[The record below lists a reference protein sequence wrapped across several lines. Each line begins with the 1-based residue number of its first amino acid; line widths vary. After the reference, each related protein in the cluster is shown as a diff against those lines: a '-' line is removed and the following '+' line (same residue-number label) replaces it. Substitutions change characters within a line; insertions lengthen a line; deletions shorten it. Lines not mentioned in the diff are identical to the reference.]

1 MSTDVVVKFYL
12 NGKEFVGKTVCI
24 NMLKELLDGW
34 SWAEELVPITNE
46 NADPDAGKLVSD
58 EFEYYVDC
66 NNIPEKYKDLVKE
79 VNGSKEI
86 HFDKIPADF
95 CPETEDILKSDGIDL
110 VHVYELQTIN
120 LKGNWFDESSFANA
134 INAYEKKVSDLRD
147 KFNSLLGIKKSVEYY
162 KLSDKELER
171 FNDDFE
177 FYKELLED
185 YENKVYVCRHMID
198 TMNMFAEMY
207 GNSYTLDRC
216 MIFTYFA

>member
-12 NGKEFVGKTVCI
+12 NGKEFVGKAVCI

-46 NADPDAGKLVSD
+46 LVDDAGKFVSD
-58 EFEYYVDC
+58 EFEYYVDY
-66 NNIPEKYKDLVKE
+66 NNIPEKYKSLVE
-79 VNGSKEI
+79 TVNESKEI
-86 HFDKIPADF
+86 HFDEIPSDF
-95 CPETEDILKSDGIDL
+95 CPETEDILKSDGINL
-110 VHVYELQTIN
+110 VRVYELETIN
-120 LKGNWFDESSFANA
+120 LKGNWFDESSFGNA

-162 KLSDKELER
+162 KLSDKEMER

-185 YENKVYVCRHMID
+185 YENKVYICRHMID
-198 TMNMFAEMY
+198 TMSMFAEMY
-207 GNSYTLDRC
+207 GNEYTLDKC
-216 MIFTYFA
+216 MIFAYLA

>member
-46 NADPDAGKLVSD
+46 FADPDAGKLVSD
-58 EFEYYVDC
+58 EFEYYVDY
-66 NNIPEKYKDLVKE
+66 NNIPEKYKSLVE
-79 VNGSKEI
+79 TVNESKEI
-86 HFDKIPADF
+86 HFDKIPSDF

-110 VHVYELQTIN
+110 VRVYELEKIN

-134 INAYEKKVSDLRD
+134 LNAYDKKASDLRN
-147 KFNSLLGIKKSVEYY
+147 KFNSLLEIKKSVEYY
-162 KLSDKELER
+162 KLSDKEREY
-171 FNDDFE
+171 FNDEFE
-177 FYKELLED
+177 TYKELLED
-185 YENKVYVCRHMID
+185 YENKAYICRHMID
-198 TMNMFAEMY
+198 TMSMFAEMY
-207 GNSYTLDRC
+207 GDEYTLDKC